1 MHTNGLP
8 FQVWSLVEW
17 RAIWF
22 FLRFPVP
29 LAVMRSAWTFSQ
41 RHVGQMLQR
50 QGYFCGW
57 QSLVVGVWLS
67 LAPLF
72 SCWASPA
79 AAAVAGLAHA
89 PIVAETRTQ
98 RVEARASGT
107 VSLETLPALEKRVYQ
122 LIWQGGPF
130 PYVKDG
136 MVFANR
142 ERLLPPKTRGFYREY
157 TVASPHA
164 RTRGARRFVCGGPR
178 RSPEVCY
185 YTADHYASFQKIV
198 P

>member
-1 MHTNGLP
+1 M
-8 FQVWSLVEW
+8 
-17 RAIWF
+17 
-22 FLRFPVP
+22 
-29 LAVMRSAWTFSQ
+29 
-41 RHVGQMLQR
+41 
-50 QGYFCGW
+50 
-57 QSLVVGVWLS
+57 
-67 LAPLF
+67 
-72 SCWASPA
+72 
-79 AAAVAGLAHA
+79 AGLAHA

>member
-1 MHTNGLP
+1 M
-8 FQVWSLVEW
+8 
-17 RAIWF
+17 
-22 FLRFPVP
+22 
-29 LAVMRSAWTFSQ
+29 
-41 RHVGQMLQR
+41 
-50 QGYFCGW
+50 
-57 QSLVVGVWLS
+57 VVGGVARYLV
-67 LAPLF
+67 F
-72 SCWASPA
+72 SAFSGSFGCHALRLDFSSTSRRPDA
-79 AAAVAGLAHA
+79 AAARVFLWLAESGHRCVVESSALVFLLGQLVVAVVAGLAHA

>member
-1 MHTNGLP
+1 MERIMETK
-8 FQVWSLVEW
+8 
-17 RAIWF
+17 
-22 FLRFPVP
+22 
-29 LAVMRSAWTFSQ
+29 AWEE
-41 RHVGQMLQR
+41 R
-50 QGYFCGW
+50 
-57 QSLVVGVWLS
+57 
-67 LAPLF
+67 
-72 SCWASPA
+72 
-79 AAAVAGLAHA
+79 
-89 PIVAETRTQ
+89 I
-98 RVEARASGT
+98 
-107 VSLETLPALEKRVYQ
+107 TLPTYKTGEPDKNPMFLEKRVYQ

>member
-67 LAPLF
+67 LA
-72 SCWASPA
+72 
-79 AAAVAGLAHA
+79 HA

-98 RVEARASGT
+98 LAEARASGT